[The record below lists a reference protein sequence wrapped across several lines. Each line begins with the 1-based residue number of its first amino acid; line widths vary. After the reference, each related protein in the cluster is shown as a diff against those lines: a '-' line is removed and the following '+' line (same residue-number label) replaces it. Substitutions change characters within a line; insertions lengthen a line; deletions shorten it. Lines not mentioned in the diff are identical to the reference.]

1 MSLSFIK
8 IRRLERSFAV
18 TYDLCVSSFAVK
30 LTPIAV
36 RTPTQAQN
44 TSNLYLV
51 GFEEAA
57 SFLDS
62 AGLDVLEGVAGAD
75 EPVGKDSSILTPR
88 S

>member
-1 MSLSFIK
+1 MIYVLAALQLSWH
-8 IRRLERSFAV
+8 RLQ
-18 TYDLCVSSFAVK
+18 Y
-30 LTPIAV
+30 

-44 TSNLYLV
+44 TSKLYLV

-75 EPVGKDSSILTPR
+75 EPVGKESSILAPR